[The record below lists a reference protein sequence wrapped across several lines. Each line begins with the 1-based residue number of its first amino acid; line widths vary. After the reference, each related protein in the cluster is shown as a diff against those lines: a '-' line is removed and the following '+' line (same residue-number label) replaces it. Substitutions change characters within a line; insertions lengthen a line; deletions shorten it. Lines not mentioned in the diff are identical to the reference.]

1 MALKYDFCQVLN
13 SSSPSETR
21 AKCLLIHTVP
31 VNSWSLS
38 ICSFLGLKEKLLRH
52 FYLFE
57 VFITE
62 EFSTSEVFIMNLVGM
77 SWVEINIHE
86 KLRIIDIALWSPQSP
101 GASIRSSPEYFDPRE
116 GFERLWNHNGPVGIF
131 LQSWSRVAYR
141 IDHHL
146 VFNINDPPRIFSTP
160 DTFTLLLLNSDVGTD
175 HCKRWLDIFLLSVS
189 GGVNTSDVW
198 VWVKKKQTNIH
209 KGHWQGLFYKLLQEK
224 AIFLNDFLF
233 LIWHLFFILRIWI
246 H

>member
-1 MALKYDFCQVLN
+1 MFNFLLLSYLGWRSNMLLCMFSL
-13 SSSPSETR
+13 SPSETR
-21 AKCLLIHTVP
+21 AICLLIHTAP
-31 VNSWSLS
+31 VNRWSLS
-38 ICSFLGLKEKLLRH
+38 ICSLLGLKEKMFRH
-52 FYLFE
+52 FHLFE

-101 GASIRSSPEYFDPRE
+101 GASIRSSPVCFGPRE
-116 GFERLWNHNGPVGIF
+116 GFEGLWNHSGPVKIF

-198 VWVKKKQTNIH
+198 VWVKKQTNRH
-209 KGHWQGLFYKLLQEK
+209 TQRSL
-224 AIFLNDFLF
+224 ARSFLG
-233 LIWHLFFILRIWI
+233 IVAR
-246 H
+246 